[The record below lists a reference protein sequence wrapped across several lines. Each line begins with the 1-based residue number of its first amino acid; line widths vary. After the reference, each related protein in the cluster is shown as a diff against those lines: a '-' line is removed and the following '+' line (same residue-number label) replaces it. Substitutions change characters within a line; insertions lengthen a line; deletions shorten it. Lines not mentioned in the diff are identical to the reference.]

1 MKKQL
6 LTLPLLLGLTT
17 QAFAGEAVNTF
28 QHEANVSFGTDTD
41 HFEDGVW
48 NLDYRFYF
56 KPVEKNNAPHALAG
70 FLAQSSYLGG
80 MYAQENA
87 YDDTV
92 RYTVDGRYVMDSK
105 WFIGANYLYLDVAQ
119 DDLIASVIDEDQT
132 GYGIN
137 FGYYFND
144 SSEVAIYYQYQGNSD
159 SWSLSTEEVVNYD
172 LDNSL
177 YGAHIRTY
185 FPLQSTT
192 GLDLKAQIEY
202 GKLESSSVIPS
213 QSIESRY
220 ENDTTHVSLS
230 ADWYITPA
238 WSVGAGYSWF
248 NSDAKAQLPTQ
259 DNTVYTYSYDD
270 SINLFN
276 LSTKYWWQI
285 SNNFAANFAGVK
297 RFSDEDLADEFL
309 IGIGVNARF

>member
-28 QHEANVSFGTDTD
+28 QHEANVNFGTDTD

-56 KPVEKNNAPHALAG
+56 KPVENNNAPQALAG

-80 MYAQENA
+80 MYAQANA

-92 RYTVDGRYVMDSK
+92 RYTVDGRYVMDSN
-105 WFIGANYLYLDVAQ
+105 WFIGANYLYLDVDQ
-119 DDLIASVIDEDQT
+119 EDFIAVPRDEDQT

-159 SWSLSTEEVVNYD
+159 SWSLITEEVVDFD
-172 LDNSL
+172 LDNNL

-202 GKLESSSVIPS
+202 GKLESSSVIAS
-213 QSIESRY
+213 RSIESRY
-220 ENDTTHVSLS
+220 KNDTTQVSLS

-248 NSDAKAQLPTQ
+248 NSDAKSQLPTTE
-259 DNTVYTYSYDD
+259 NTVSTYSYDD
-270 SINLFN
+270 SINLFS

-285 SNNFAANFAGVK
+285 SNSFAANFAGIK
-297 RFSDEDLADEFL
+297 RFSDEDTADDFL

>member
-28 QHEANVSFGTDTD
+28 QHEANVNFGTDTD

-56 KPVEKNNAPHALAG
+56 KPVENNNAPQALAG

-80 MYAQENA
+80 MYAQANA
-87 YDDTV
+87 YDDPV
-92 RYTVDGRYVMDSK
+92 RYTVDGRYVMDSN
-105 WFIGANYLYLDVAQ
+105 WFIGANYLYLDVDQ
-119 DDLIASVIDEDQT
+119 EDFIAVPRDEDQT

-159 SWSLSTEEVVNYD
+159 SWSLITEEVVDFD
-172 LDNSL
+172 LDNNL

-202 GKLESSSVIPS
+202 GKLESSSVIAS
-213 QSIESRY
+213 RSIESRY
-220 ENDTTHVSLS
+220 KNDTTQVSLS

-248 NSDAKAQLPTQ
+248 NSDAKSQLPTTE
-259 DNTVYTYSYDD
+259 NTVSTYSYDD
-270 SINLFN
+270 SINLFS

-285 SNNFAANFAGVK
+285 SNSFAANFAGIK
-297 RFSDEDLADEFL
+297 RFSDEDTADDFL

>member
-56 KPVEKNNAPHALAG
+56 KPVEKNNTPQALAG

-92 RYTVDGRYVMDSK
+92 RYTVDGRYVMDSN
-105 WFIGANYLYLDVAQ
+105 WFIGANYLYLDVDQ
-119 DDLIASVIDEDQT
+119 EDFIAVPRDEDQT

-159 SWSLSTEEVVNYD
+159 SWSLSTEEAIDYE

-202 GKLESSSVIPS
+202 GRIETSSVIAS
-213 QSIESRY
+213 RSIEAGSK
-220 ENDTTHVSLS
+220 NDTTQVSLS
-230 ADWYITPA
+230 ADWYITSA
-238 WSVGAGYSWF
+238 WSVGAGYTWL
-248 NSDAKAQLPTQ
+248 NSDIKTQWPTQ
-259 DNTVYTYSYDD
+259 DNTVNTYTYDD
-270 SINLFN
+270 SINLFS

-285 SNNFAANFAGVK
+285 SDHFAANFAGVK
-297 RFSDEDLADEFL
+297 RFSDEDYADDFL

>member
-17 QAFAGEAVNTF
+17 QVFAGEAVNTF

-41 HFEDGVW
+41 NFEDGLW

-56 KPVEKNNAPHALAG
+56 EPVKNNNAPHALAG

-80 MYAQENA
+80 MYAQTNA

-92 RYTVDGRYVMDSK
+92 RYSVDGRYVMASN
-105 WFIGANYLYLDVAQ
+105 WFIGANYLYLNVDSSEF
-119 DDLIASVIDEDQT
+119 LSSPIDEDET

-137 FGYYFND
+137 LGYYFND

-159 SWSLSTEEVVNYD
+159 SWNLSTAEVITFD
-172 LDNSL
+172 KDSDL
-177 YGAHIRTY
+177 YGAHIRSY

-192 GLDLKAQIEY
+192 GLDFKAQIEY
-202 GKLESSSVIPS
+202 GQLETSNTISSQLEVAG
-213 QSIESRY
+213 Y
-220 ENDTTHVSLS
+220 HNDTTQVSLS

-238 WSVGAGYSWF
+238 WSVGAGYTWL
-248 NSDAKAQLPTQ
+248 NSDAKIQWLTP
-259 DNTVYTYSYDD
+259 DNGINTNTFED
-270 SINLFN
+270 SINLFS
-276 LSTKYWWQI
+276 LSTQYWWQF
-285 SNNFAANFAGVK
+285 SNHFAANFAGVK
-297 RFSDEDLADEFL
+297 RFSDEDFADDFL